1 MSMNRSIKGGFLT
14 LSGVIGV
21 TGTMMSAMQNP
32 SSAWVTP
39 PGRLIMSV
47 LENEMIIPAVLFLV
61 LLVSGL
67 YVLLTANKAE

>member
-1 MSMNRSIKGGFLT
+1 MKRLIKGGFLM

-39 PGRLIMSV
+39 PGRMIISV
-47 LENEMIIPAVLFLV
+47 LENEMLIPAVLFLV
-61 LLVSGL
+61 LFVSGL
-67 YVLLTANKAE
+67 YILLTEN